1 MKFILPAVAATAA
14 LIAPVVAEARQVTFE
29 TTLKAYGGNGAYVA
43 LYVTDAAGAY
53 KGTLWMAG
61 GKAKYYR
68 HLSDWQRA
76 SGGRATEIDGITGAS
91 IGSGKTLKISL
102 DLADAMIDAGYKVH
116 VDTAVEDGLDNPSE
130 VVVPL
135 DTAAS
140 GKPVPGK
147 GYVKSFSV
155 TF

>member
-1 MKFILPAVAATAA
+1 MKFVLPAVAATAA
-14 LIAPVVAEARQVTFE
+14 LVAPALAEARPVTFQ
-29 TTLKAYGGNGAYVA
+29 TTLKSYGGNSAYVV

-53 KGTLWMAG
+53 KGTVWMAG
-61 GKAKYYR
+61 GKAKYHR

-91 IGSGKTLKISL
+91 IGSGKTLKITL
-102 DLADAMIDAGYKVH
+102 DLADAMIGAGYQVH

-135 DTAAS
+135 DAAAS
-140 GKPVPGK
+140 GKPFAGK
-147 GYVKSFSV
+147 GYVKSLTV